1 MSRTHA
7 SKRSAQNTNNSTIKT
22 PIKSNRDKTSEAK
35 STPNDMDKNLKSEV
49 KLEDLYEIIS
59 DMSKKLDK
67 LDIIQENMQAIEQ
80 DLKEVKKSIEYAHK
94 EIDDL
99 KKENVRKAQ
108 VEKESTERIQKL
120 EADNAALMNSV
131 IDLKARSMRDNLLFY
146 NLPENRDEN
155 TTEVVQNL
163 LAEKLGLE
171 NAKNI
176 KIDRSHRLGKKKSGE
191 SKPRPIVAKFNFH
204 QDKVTIL
211 QNARKLKGTQIGI
224 SEQFPEEIAKERKRL
239 YPELKKARSNGM
251 KANLVRDKLFI
262 NGELFRRCKD
272 PISHKIGSSF
282 LTFYST

>member
-108 VEKESTERIQKL
+108 VEKESTERI
-120 EADNAALMNSV
+120 
-131 IDLKARSMRDNLLFY
+131 
-146 NLPENRDEN
+146 
-155 TTEVVQNL
+155 
-163 LAEKLGLE
+163 
-171 NAKNI
+171 
-176 KIDRSHRLGKKKSGE
+176 
-191 SKPRPIVAKFNFH
+191 
-204 QDKVTIL
+204 
-211 QNARKLKGTQIGI
+211 
-224 SEQFPEEIAKERKRL
+224 
-239 YPELKKARSNGM
+239 
-251 KANLVRDKLFI
+251 
-262 NGELFRRCKD
+262 
-272 PISHKIGSSF
+272 
-282 LTFYST
+282 

>member
-22 PIKSNRDKTSEAK
+22 PIKSNRDKISEAK
-35 STPNDMDKNLKSEV
+35 NTPNDMDKNLKSEV

-94 EIDDL
+94 EIDDR

-163 LAEKLGLE
+163 LGEKLGLE

-224 SEQFPEEIAKERKRL
+224 SEQFPEEIARERKRL

-262 NGELFRRCKD
+262 NGELFRR
-272 PISHKIGSSF
+272 
-282 LTFYST
+282 